1 MSARQGSGSSIA
13 PIFLRLCL
21 GITFVW
27 AGLAKVMVDM
37 PVQGDDAAVLANL
50 GVISPAG
57 KPTSIADPHA
67 MPTLMALVGPQDKPK
82 EPTPKEPPATAPAS
96 APAPSAAPSTPPVQA
111 ANPPR
116 YTAADFPEPVKV
128 KTLYG
133 VAVGVSNAT
142 VVPLDDKGAPKI
154 MRLLPEAVGQRPWPI
169 VLAWCAT
176 ITELVGGAMILV
188 GLFSRF
194 WSLGIAFVMGVAMW
208 LTQFG
213 PAIQAGTTTM
223 GFLPSHAAFDHQAW
237 QMLFWQF
244 SLFCSALA
252 VVCLGAGSLSLDG
265 LFFMKS
271 GAPAPKPAA
280 EKPAQG

>member
-27 AGLAKVMVDM
+27 AGLSKVTTDM
-37 PVQGDDAAVLANL
+37 PVQGDDAAVLANM

-57 KPTSIADPHA
+57 KPASMGQPDQ
-67 MPTLMALVGPQDKPK
+67 MPTLMALGGPQDKPK
-82 EPTPKEPPATAPAS
+82 EPALKEPAAKEPPATP
-96 APAPSAAPSTPPVQA
+96 A
-111 ANPPR
+111 ANPPAAAPAANQPH
-116 YTAADFPEPVKV
+116 YTAADFPEPIRVKP
-128 KTLYG
+128 LYM

-142 VVPLDDKGAPKI
+142 VVPLDDKGAPKV
-154 MRLLPEAVGQRPWPI
+154 MRLLPAAVGQKPWPI

-176 ITELVGGAMILV
+176 ITELVGGAMVLV
-188 GLFSRF
+188 GLFTRF

-213 PAIQAGTTTM
+213 PAIQAGTTTL
-223 GFLPSHAAFDHQAW
+223 GFLPKHAAFDHQAW

-244 SLFCSALA
+244 SLFCSAMG
-252 VVCLGAGSLSLDG
+252 VVCLGAGALSLDG

-271 GAPAPKPAA
+271 GAPAAKPPA
-280 EKPAQG
+280 EKAAQG